1 MEIKQLL
8 KEIKSTGIKDQ
19 ELADKLS
26 VDGDSINQCIIYK
39 WRSGSP
45 ENERLVKRYNRI
57 KDLHRKL
64 RRKIKND

>member
-8 KEIKSTGIKDQ
+8 IEIKSTGIKDQ

-39 WRSGSP
+39 WREGMPS
-45 ENERLVKRYNRI
+45 NEILIRRYNRI
-57 KDLHRKL
+57 KDLHKRL
-64 RRKIKND
+64 RRKIKK

>member
-8 KEIKSTGIKDQ
+8 IEIKSTGIKDQ

-39 WRSGSP
+39 WREGMP
-45 ENERLVKRYNRI
+45 ANEILIRRYNRI
-57 KDLHRKL
+57 RDLHRKL
-64 RRKIKND
+64 RRKIKK